1 MKYKVMIADDYKMIR
16 QMIESMIDS
25 TGKYEVVCNAATA
38 EEAIS
43 NCEQYDIDLAIL
55 DVVMGSDTD
64 GIEAAAQI
72 KKISPKT
79 KIIVVTSMAESSYIS
94 RSMDAGVESFWHKE
108 LQEQPLLEIIE
119 RTMNG
124 ESVYPSTTV
133 ETWFGDTVN
142 TSLTARELDVLR
154 ALVHGDSNAEIADKL
169 GITERTVKK
178 HISDMLIKTGFKSRL
193 QLAVRARAGGIAVND

>member
-1 MKYKVMIADDYKMIR
+1 MKYKVMIADDYRMIR
-16 QMIESMIDS
+16 QMIESIIDS

-38 EEAIS
+38 EEAVS
-43 NCEQYDIDLAIL
+43 NCKQYDIDLAIL
-55 DVVMGSDTD
+55 DIVMGSDTD
-64 GIEAAAQI
+64 GIEAAIQI
-72 KKISPKT
+72 KKVSPKT
-79 KIIVVTSMAESSYIS
+79 KIIIVTSMAESSYIS
-94 RSMDAGVESFWHKE
+94 RAQDAGVDSFWHKE

-119 RTMNG
+119 RTMKG
-124 ESVYPSTTV
+124 ESVYPNGTV

-142 TSLTARELDVLR
+142 TSLTSRELDVLR
-154 ALVHGDSNAEIADKL
+154 ELVHGDSNAEIADKL

>member
-1 MKYKVMIADDYKMIR
+1 MKYRVMIADDYKMIR
-16 QMIESMIDS
+16 QMIESIIDS
-25 TGKYEVVCNAATA
+25 TGKYEVVCTASTA

-43 NCEQYDIDLAIL
+43 NCRENDIDLAIL

-72 KKISPKT
+72 KKINPKT

-178 HISDMLIKTGFKSRL
+178 HISDMLEKTGFKSRL